1 MAWLPEGGPPTPHHP
16 SCGGDCGEGR
26 GGEGMGGEGLRE
38 GVSLKTLDISP
49 DTGRPPV
56 ALVPATSWT
65 RHQPCCTRPP
75 TPVSPH
81 PCKTSLLAS
90 ENQGKS
96 PAGPGGVERNLF
108 FSLAVTGK

>member
-1 MAWLPEGGPPTPHHP
+1 MQ
-16 SCGGDCGEGR
+16 GGDGR
-26 GGEGMGGEGLRE
+26 GGAGLWE

-56 ALVPATSWT
+56 ALQSSPRHGPATSPAA
-65 RHQPCCTRPP
+65 QGL
-75 TPVSPH
+75 PH

-96 PAGPGGVERNLF
+96 PAGPGRVERNLF